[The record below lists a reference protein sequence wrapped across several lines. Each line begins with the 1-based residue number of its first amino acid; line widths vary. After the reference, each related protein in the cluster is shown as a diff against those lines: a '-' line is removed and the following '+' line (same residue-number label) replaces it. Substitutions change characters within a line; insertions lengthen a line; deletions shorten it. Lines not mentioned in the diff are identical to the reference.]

1 MRYEGTVYRPPSE
14 GRSLIVQATIGCSHN
29 KCTFCEMYKDKK
41 FRMRNVDE
49 VIEDLRLARNRYSY
63 IEKIFLAD
71 GDALI
76 IPTNR
81 LILILNEITAL
92 FPECKRITVYASPK
106 SILIKS
112 VEELALLKQHGLY
125 MVYLGLES
133 GDDSILDFVNKGAS
147 SAQLIEAGKKV
158 KASGIKI
165 SCTLIS
171 GLGGKERWIN
181 HATNSAKV
189 INEIDP
195 DYLGLLTLR
204 VSNRLIN
211 KDVIEGRLTQL
222 SPKEI
227 LEEAYLLIKEL
238 NLTNCIFRSNHA
250 SNYISLA
257 AVLGKEKEELLQGI
271 EDILKKDELFNHT
284 DFRLFE
290 ENGF

>member
-14 GRSLIVQATIGCSHN
+14 GRSLIIQATIGCSHN

-41 FRMRNVDE
+41 FRMRNIDE
-49 VIEDLRLARNRYSY
+49 VFEDLRSARARYSY

-81 LILILNEITAL
+81 LILILDEINSL

-106 SILIKS
+106 SILLKS
-112 VEELALLKQHGLY
+112 PEELSLLKEHGLY

-133 GDDSILDFVNKGAS
+133 GDDTILAAVNKGAS
-147 SAQLIEAGKKV
+147 SSQLIEAGKRIKD
-158 KASGIKI
+158 ADIKI

-171 GLGGKERWIN
+171 GLGGKEKWTE
-181 HATNSAKV
+181 HAINSAKV

-204 VSNRLIN
+204 VENRLIN
-211 KDVIEGRLTQL
+211 QDVINL
-222 SPKEI
+222 P
-227 LEEAYLLIKEL
+227 LI
-238 NLTNCIFRSNHA
+238 TS
-250 SNYISLA
+250 
-257 AVLGKEKEELLQGI
+257 
-271 EDILKKDELFNHT
+271 
-284 DFRLFE
+284 
-290 ENGF
+290 

>member
-41 FRMRNVDE
+41 FRMRNIDE
-49 VIEDLRLARNRYSY
+49 VFEDLRSARARYSY

-81 LILILNEITAL
+81 LILILDEINSL

-106 SILIKS
+106 SILLKS
-112 VEELALLKQHGLY
+112 SEELSLLKEHGLY

-133 GDDSILDFVNKGAS
+133 GDDTILTAVNKGAS
-147 SAQLIEAGKKV
+147 SSQLIEAGKRIKD
-158 KASGIKI
+158 ADIKI

-171 GLGGKERWIN
+171 GLGGKEKWTK
-181 HATNSAKV
+181 HAINSAKV

-204 VSNRLIN
+204 VENRLIN
-211 KDVIEGRLTQL
+211 KDVINGRLTLL
-222 SPKEI
+222 SAKEV
-227 LEEAYLLIKEL
+227 LEEAHLLIK
-238 NLTNCIFRSNHA
+238 NLDLSNCVFRSNHA
-250 SNYISLA
+250 SNYVSLG
-257 AVLGKEKEELLQGI
+257 AVLGDEKEELLQYI
-271 EDILKKDELFNHT
+271 EEILKKDELFANA
-284 DFRLFE
+284 DNFRLF
-290 ENGF
+290 

>member
-14 GRSLIVQATIGCSHN
+14 GRSLIIQATIGCSHN

-41 FRMRNVDE
+41 FRMRNIDE
-49 VIEDLRLARNRYSY
+49 VFEDLRSARARYSY

-81 LILILNEITAL
+81 LILILDEINSL

-106 SILIKS
+106 SILLKS
-112 VEELALLKQHGLY
+112 PEELSLLKEHGLY

-133 GDDSILDFVNKGAS
+133 GDDTILAAVNKGAS
-147 SAQLIEAGKKV
+147 SSQLIEAGKRIKD
-158 KASGIKI
+158 ADIKI

-171 GLGGKERWIN
+171 GLGGKEKWTE
-181 HATNSAKV
+181 HAINSAKV

-204 VSNRLIN
+204 VENRLIN
-211 KDVIEGRLTQL
+211 QDVINGRLTLL
-222 SPKEI
+222 SAKEV
-227 LEEAYLLIKEL
+227 LEEAHLLIK
-238 NLTNCIFRSNHA
+238 NLDLSNCVFRSNHA
-250 SNYISLA
+250 SNYVSLG
-257 AVLGKEKEELLQGI
+257 AVLGDEKEELLQDI
-271 EDILKKDELFNHT
+271 EEILKKDELFANA
-284 DFRLFE
+284 DNFRLF
-290 ENGF
+290 

>member
-41 FRMRNVDE
+41 FRMRNIDE
-49 VIEDLRLARNRYSY
+49 VFEDLRSARARYSY

-81 LILILNEITAL
+81 LILILDEINSL

-106 SILIKS
+106 SILLKS
-112 VEELALLKQHGLY
+112 PEELSLLKEHGLY

-133 GDDSILDFVNKGAS
+133 GDDTILAAVNKGAS
-147 SAQLIEAGKKV
+147 SSQLIEAGKRIKD
-158 KASGIKI
+158 ADIKI

-171 GLGGKERWIN
+171 GLGGKEKWTE
-181 HATNSAKV
+181 HAINSAKV

-204 VSNRLIN
+204 VENRLIN
-211 KDVIEGRLTQL
+211 KDVINGRLTLL
-222 SPKEI
+222 SAKEV
-227 LEEAYLLIKEL
+227 LEEAHLLIK
-238 NLTNCIFRSNHA
+238 NLDLSNCVFRSNHA
-250 SNYISLA
+250 SNYVSLG
-257 AVLGKEKEELLQGI
+257 AVLGDEKEELLQDI
-271 EDILKKDELFNHT
+271 EEILKKDELFANA
-284 DFRLFE
+284 DNFRLF
-290 ENGF
+290 

>member
-14 GRSLIVQATIGCSHN
+14 GRSLIIQATIGCSHN

-41 FRMRNVDE
+41 FRMRNIDE
-49 VIEDLRLARNRYSY
+49 VFEDLRSARARYSY

-81 LILILNEITAL
+81 LILILDEINSL

-106 SILIKS
+106 SILLKS
-112 VEELALLKQHGLY
+112 PEELSLLKEHGLY

-133 GDDSILDFVNKGAS
+133 GDDTILAAVNKGAS
-147 SAQLIEAGKKV
+147 SSQLIEAGKRIKD
-158 KASGIKI
+158 ADIKI

-171 GLGGKERWIN
+171 GLGGKEKWTE
-181 HATNSAKV
+181 HAINSAKV

-204 VSNRLIN
+204 VENRLIN
-211 KDVIEGRLTQL
+211 QDVINGRLTLL
-222 SPKEI
+222 SAKEV
-227 LEEAYLLIKEL
+227 LEEAHLLIK
-238 NLTNCIFRSNHA
+238 NLDLSNCVFRSNHA
-250 SNYISLA
+250 SNYVSLG
-257 AVLGKEKEELLQGI
+257 AVLGDEKEELLQYI
-271 EDILKKDELFNHT
+271 EEILKKDELFANA
-284 DFRLFE
+284 DNFRLF
-290 ENGF
+290 

>member
-14 GRSLIVQATIGCSHN
+14 GRSLIIQATIGCSHN

-41 FRMRNVDE
+41 FRMRNIDE
-49 VIEDLRLARNRYSY
+49 VFEDLRSARARYSY

-81 LILILNEITAL
+81 LILILDEINSL

-106 SILIKS
+106 SILLKS
-112 VEELALLKQHGLY
+112 PEELSLLKEYGLY

-133 GDDSILDFVNKGAS
+133 GDDTILAAVNKGAS
-147 SAQLIEAGKKV
+147 SSQLIEAGKRIKD
-158 KASGIKI
+158 ADIKI

-171 GLGGKERWIN
+171 GLGGKEKWTE
-181 HATNSAKV
+181 HAINSAKV

-204 VSNRLIN
+204 VENRLIN
-211 KDVIEGRLTQL
+211 QDVINGRLTLL
-222 SPKEI
+222 SAKEV
-227 LEEAYLLIKEL
+227 LEEAHLLIK
-238 NLTNCIFRSNHA
+238 NLDLSNCVFRSNHA
-250 SNYISLA
+250 SNYVSLG
-257 AVLGKEKEELLQGI
+257 AVLGDEKEELLQYI
-271 EDILKKDELFNHT
+271 EEILKKDELFANA
-284 DFRLFE
+284 DNFRLF
-290 ENGF
+290 

>member
-14 GRSLIVQATIGCSHN
+14 GRSLIIQATIGCSHN

-41 FRMRNVDE
+41 FRMRNIDE
-49 VIEDLRLARNRYSY
+49 VFEDLRSARARYSY

-81 LILILNEITAL
+81 LILILDEINSL

-106 SILIKS
+106 SILLKS
-112 VEELALLKQHGLY
+112 PEELSLLKEHGLY

-133 GDDSILDFVNKGAS
+133 GDDTILAAVNKGAS
-147 SAQLIEAGKKV
+147 SSQLIEAGKRIKD
-158 KASGIKI
+158 ADIKI

-171 GLGGKERWIN
+171 GLGGKEKWTE
-181 HATNSAKV
+181 HAINSAKV

-204 VSNRLIN
+204 VENRLIN
-211 KDVIEGRLTQL
+211 QDVINGRLTLL
-222 SPKEI
+222 SAKEV
-227 LEEAYLLIKEL
+227 LEEAHLLIK
-238 NLTNCIFRSNHA
+238 NLDLSNCVFRSNHA
-250 SNYISLA
+250 SNYVSLG
-257 AVLGKEKEELLQGI
+257 AVLGDEKKELLQDI
-271 EDILKKDELFNHT
+271 EEILKKDELFANA
-284 DFRLFE
+284 DNFRLF
-290 ENGF
+290 

>member
-14 GRSLIVQATIGCSHN
+14 GRSLIIQATIGCSHN

-41 FRMRNVDE
+41 FRMRNIDE
-49 VIEDLRLARNRYSY
+49 VFEDLRSARARYSY

-81 LILILNEITAL
+81 LILILDEINSL

-106 SILIKS
+106 SILLKS
-112 VEELALLKQHGLY
+112 PEELSLLKEHGLY

-133 GDDSILDFVNKGAS
+133 GDDTILAAVNKGAS
-147 SAQLIEAGKKV
+147 SSQLIEAGKRIKD
-158 KASGIKI
+158 ADIKI

-171 GLGGKERWIN
+171 GLGGKEKWTE
-181 HATNSAKV
+181 HAINSAKV

-204 VSNRLIN
+204 VENRLIN
-211 KDVIEGRLTQL
+211 QDVINGRLTLL
-222 SPKEI
+222 SAKEV
-227 LEEAYLLIKEL
+227 LEEAHLLIK
-238 NLTNCIFRSNHA
+238 NLDLSNCVFRSNHA
-250 SNYISLA
+250 SNYVSLG
-257 AVLGKEKEELLQGI
+257 AVLGYEKEELLQYI
-271 EDILKKDELFNHT
+271 EEILKKDELFANA
-284 DFRLFE
+284 DNFRLF
-290 ENGF
+290 